1 MAVRIRPC
9 GPDALTTPI
18 GFLDGAAGI
27 GAMLLQMHGAENGN
41 FKAMRAIDD
50 PFPAN
55 MKNAKVYKNR
65 L

>member
-1 MAVRIRPC
+1 MAFALDRVA
-9 GPDALTTPI
+9 PDALTTPI

-50 PFPAN
+50 PFPT
-55 MKNAKVYKNR
+55 KR
-65 L
+65 R